1 VSGTGVRDVR
11 VRDRRRK
18 DWYSVDNEILDD
30 FGERISLHGFGV
42 YCALARYSWGGTEEA
57 SVSLTTLCKKLKMGR
72 AKLLQTLALLKDVG
86 LIDIEPGNRTT
97 SSVYVLLEVPKRE
110 GGSEENHR
118 SSEEN
123 HPGSEENQGGGSE
136 ENPYKTTVSQNSS
149 KGTEG
154 GKEENPYSLE
164 EYLKS
169 RGLDDYFG
177 SEAT

>member
-1 VSGTGVRDVR
+1 MSGTGVRDVR

-30 FGERISLHGFGV
+30 FGERIGLHGFGV

-97 SSVYVLLEVPKRE
+97 SSVYALLEVPKRG
-110 GGSEENHR
+110 GGSPQNHC
-118 SSEEN
+118 SSD
-123 HPGSEENQGGGSE
+123 ENQGGGSE

-154 GKEENPYSLE
+154 GKEENPYSLD
-164 EYLKS
+164 EYLRSK
-169 RGLDDYFG
+169 GLDD
-177 SEAT
+177 

>member
-30 FGERISLHGFGV
+30 FGERIGLHGFGV

-97 SSVYVLLEVPKRE
+97 SSVYALLEVPKRG

-118 SSEEN
+118 SSD
-123 HPGSEENQGGGSE
+123 ENQEGGSE

-154 GKEENPYSLE
+154 GKEENPYSLD
-164 EYLKS
+164 EYLRSK
-169 RGLDDYFG
+169 GLDD
-177 SEAT
+177 